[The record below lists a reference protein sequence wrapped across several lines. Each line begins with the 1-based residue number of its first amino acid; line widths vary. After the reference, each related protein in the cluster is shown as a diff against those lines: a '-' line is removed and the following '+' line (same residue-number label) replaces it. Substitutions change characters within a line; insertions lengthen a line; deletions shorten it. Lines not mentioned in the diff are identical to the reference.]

1 MTTPALRKR
10 LGAELLGTFWLVFGG
25 CGTAIFGSSF
35 FSSPGL
41 TTPSSQLGVG
51 FLGVS
56 LAFGLTVVT
65 MAYAVGHVSGAHFN
79 PAVTIGLWAARRFDN
94 VRDAGAYI
102 AAQIVGGLL
111 AGGVLWGLAKSVR
124 GAAGATGALAA
135 NGYGEHSPGG
145 FSLLAVLLVEV
156 LLTAFFVFVILGVTT
171 AHAPTGFAPLAI
183 GLTLTVIHLISI
195 PIDNTS
201 VNPARSLGVAF
212 FNGNGAP
219 GQVWAFIVAPI
230 VGAVIAGWSFEAIT
244 GIDRSNLDIGGAVN
258 PGEVMTEPV
267 PAAVPEAVPTAG
279 GATRPAATAP
289 PAGPETP

>member
-1 MTTPALRKR
+1 MGVLRYISRMITPPLRKR
-10 LGAELLGTFWLVFGG
+10 LGAELLGTFWLVLAG

-35 FSSPGL
+35 FTPTGL

-51 FLGVS
+51 LLGIA
-56 LAFGLTVVT
+56 LAFGLSVVT

-79 PAVTIGLWAARRFDN
+79 PAVTLGLWAARRFDN
-94 VRDAGAYI
+94 LREVGAYI
-102 AAQIVGGLL
+102 VAQLVGAFL
-111 AGGVLWGLAKSVR
+111 AGAILWGLAKSVN
-124 GAAGATGALAA
+124 GSAGVSGKLAA

-171 AHAPTGFAPLAI
+171 SHAPTGFAPLAI
-183 GLTLTVIHLISI
+183 GFTLTLIHLISI

-219 GQVWAFIVAPI
+219 GQVWLFVVAPL
-230 VGAVIAGWSFEAIT
+230 VGAVIAGWTFEAIT
-244 GIDRSNLDIGGAVN
+244 GIDRSNLDVGGAIN
-258 PGEVMTEPV
+258 PGEVIAETVPV
-267 PAAVPEAVPTAG
+267 QVAEAPAERG
-279 GATRPAATAP
+279 
-289 PAGPETP
+289 